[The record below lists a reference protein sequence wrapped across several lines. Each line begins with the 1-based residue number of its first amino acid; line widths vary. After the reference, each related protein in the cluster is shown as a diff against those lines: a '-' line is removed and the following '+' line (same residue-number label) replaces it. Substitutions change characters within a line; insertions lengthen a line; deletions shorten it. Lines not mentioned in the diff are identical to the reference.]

1 MLLLKDDIKEK
12 SRDNHDNE
20 WRLNHF
26 SGYTDYGYLQ
36 ISNNNK
42 LQIEDPWITRLKSWA
57 IFSSKHDH

>member
-1 MLLLKDDIKEK
+1 MG
-12 SRDNHDNE
+12 
-20 WRLNHF
+20 
-26 SGYTDYGYLQ
+26 GYTDYGYLQ